1 MQEPASTL
9 SPEQK
14 TCLAKQPLAFRVK
27 SLTRKGI
34 TYGVSYAD
42 RRWTCSC
49 PSARYRRGKCKHVA
63 MLRVLGLRRAMRF
76 AVSPEGRP

>member
-1 MQEPASTL
+1 MEAGNKL
-9 SPEQK
+9 SHHR
-14 TCLAKQPLAFRVK
+14 APLRLRVK
-27 SLTRKGI
+27 SLTKAGVLYDVRYSARK
-34 TYGVSYAD
+34 
-42 RRWTCSC
+42 WTCSC